1 MCGTLL
7 TDLNIHQS
15 ATAQAASNL
24 VRCLSAGAAI
34 AALQPLVDAAG
45 PAWCFAIY
53 AVVVLLEVPLVWLLR
68 ARGMKWR
75 NSQQAAQLASNGD
88 VRVEG

>member
-24 VRCLSAGAAI
+24 VRCLSAGTAI

-53 AVVVLLEVPLVWLLR
+53 AIIVLLEVPLVWLLR
-68 ARGMKWR
+68 TRGVRWR
-75 NSQQAAQLASNGD
+75 NTQQAAQLASNGD
-88 VRVEG
+88 VSV